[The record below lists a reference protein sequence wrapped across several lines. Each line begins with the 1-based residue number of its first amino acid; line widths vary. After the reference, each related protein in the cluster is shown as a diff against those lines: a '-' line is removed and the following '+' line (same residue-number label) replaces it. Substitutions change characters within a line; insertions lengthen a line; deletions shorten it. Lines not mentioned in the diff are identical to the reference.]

1 MKLVEFIKN
10 HDNALVAKFSILE
23 LVRDGNERLGQV
35 LIDGEEIGG
44 EEIGA
49 ELSSIFKHIE
59 TLKKAVLAEKGAKW
73 EIVE

>member
-10 HDNALVAKFSILE
+10 HDNALVAKFNILE

-35 LIDGEEIGG
+35 LIDGEEIG
-44 EEIGA
+44 A

-59 TLKKAVLAEKGAKW
+59 TLEKAVLAEKGAKW
-73 EIVE
+73 QIVE

>member
-10 HDNALVAKFSILE
+10 HDNALVAKFNILE

-35 LIDGEEIGG
+35 LIDGEEIG
-44 EEIGA
+44 A

-59 TLKKAVLAEKGAKW
+59 TLEKAVLAEKGAKW

>member
-10 HDNALVAKFSILE
+10 HDNALVAKFNILE

-35 LIDGEEIGG
+35 LIDGEEIG
-44 EEIGA
+44 A

-59 TLKKAVLAEKGAKW
+59 TLEKAVLAEKGVKW

>member
-10 HDNALVAKFSILE
+10 HDNALVAKFNILE

-35 LIDGEEIGG
+35 LIDGEEIG
-44 EEIGA
+44 A

-59 TLKKAVLAEKGAKW
+59 TL
-73 EIVE
+73 

>member
-10 HDNALVAKFSILE
+10 HDNALVAKFNILE

-35 LIDGEEIGG
+35 LIDGEEIG
-44 EEIGA
+44 A
-49 ELSSIFKHIE
+49 ELFSIFKHIE
-59 TLKKAVLAEKGAKW
+59 TLEKAVLAEKGAKW

>member
-10 HDNALVAKFSILE
+10 HDNALVAKFNILE

-35 LIDGEEIGG
+35 LIDGEEIG
-44 EEIGA
+44 A

-59 TLKKAVLAEKGAKW
+59 TLEKAVLAEKGTKW